1 MHRILLRTVVIDV
14 PSQANDATR
23 DFWTTA
29 LCATTRRATKHPE
42 YHVLEHSAAAGPVL
56 VQDVGSTP
64 GRVHLDIES
73 DDVAAEVARLVAAG
87 ATEVEQHG
95 DWVVLRDPAGLLFC
109 VVPGA
114 GADFLAQSTAVDD

>member
-29 LCATTRRATKHPE
+29 LRSDTRRGQKYPE
-42 YHVLEHSAAAGPVL
+42 YHVLENSAAAGPVII
-56 VQDVGSTP
+56 QDIGATP
-64 GRVHLDIES
+64 ARVHLDIES
-73 DDVAAEVARLVAAG
+73 SDIEAEVGRLVAAG
-87 ATEVEQHG
+87 ATEVERHG

-109 VVPGA
+109 VVPGE
-114 GADFLAQSTAVDD
+114 GDDFDAQSVEVE